1 MPAVLPAVWSRLRC
15 QLCGHVSRATCVA
28 SCVYLCTSPPSPPL
42 TLPSASTQIPLLTR
56 GPWEWDD
63 EVNAALRSAARLHGA
78 AAAAVDAA
86 VVSAHVAVM

>member
-1 MPAVLPAVWSRLRC
+1 
-15 QLCGHVSRATCVA
+15 
-28 SCVYLCTSPPSPPL
+28 
-42 TLPSASTQIPLLTR
+42 LTR